1 MFKKILITILDRFA
15 GLLVLGAIAAFI
27 GLGSFVSNW
36 GVKWVGA
43 SYDELISRTML
54 TQSGTSVGDSLKAFN
69 GSKHDRAQLQPFLD
83 GYALLLDDLVAAE
96 RADRLQGFT
105 PVCESFP
112 VGSAQPAWVAL
123 VRSGSMH
130 ISTDG
135 SGSVRIFLPINYHL
149 GSVDAE
155 SAYQKSYSVV
165 RHPLTW
171 LAAHNNGKPLKV
183 EVFCFNNDYSQ
194 RMLHLSMQS
203 HDFEASTF
211 PSNSKYS
218 LNIEEISASLSV
230 YYGLQIMGA
239 RIGEGSLVIVGSD
252 GFETLAGAPISISDL
267 AVAFRACFHSG
278 ANESFVSLD
287 PHSHPAMVS
296 VNFGGY
302 LEDTRIGSVL
312 LESDKRFKSLS
323 SGLSPDGV
331 AEIASVV
338 SAKVPTFIPSDQRTL
353 ENPIMDK
360 GWKGTRYWFYP
371 DSVTVE
377 SNLAGT
383 VAAVV
388 SPRFTADAERSESDM
403 KGLASGGK
411 SAKDLLA
418 LETRLSIA
426 GLNADYEK
434 LCPSFPELHELD
446 SVGRL
451 MGLFVWAKS
460 SPARSSLDLD
470 ELLAVEL
477 PAFSTPREKYQ
488 LISAS
493 HQVESGSGPIRDKK
507 ILRYSFNHLLNT
519 PFRDFA
525 FSDEELAGLF
535 EGVSGTTIWDLR
547 RSTNGAWVGSDS
559 GRPIVELLSSKRML
573 QNFANTISTRTE
585 RNPKKEELKS
595 RLTSMDARL
604 AQFDRES
611 ADMDRRLLLLKR
623 SGLTKEYNSL
633 VNEFNANSRLR
644 SDFVSSYNEVVH
656 ELNALP
662 RVSRSVVGI
671 TGGISVRPD
680 SFLVKKVVTSPALDR
695 VSTLSFS
702 PSSEK
707 GFARSLR
714 SNPSL
719 SKPLPVPTAS
729 PPTVFSYQVSGSK
742 GYFSVSQSGTS
753 TDHAVSPD
761 GSTVTS
767 VKFETDGTQSS
778 TRLTRLE
785 NDGTVTRY
793 NFSRPKGL
801 KFIKPKPPVISK

>member
-1 MFKKILITILDRFA
+1 MFKKIVITILDRFA
-15 GLLVLGAIAAFI
+15 GLLVLGAIAAVI

-36 GVKWVGA
+36 GVKWVAA

-54 TQSGTSVGDSLKAFN
+54 TQSGSSVGDSLKAFN
-69 GSKHDRAQLQPFLD
+69 GSRNDHAQLQPFLD
-83 GYALLLDDLVAAE
+83 GYALLLDDLVSAE
-96 RADRLQGFT
+96 RADRLQGFV
-105 PVCESFP
+105 PVCDSFP

-130 ISTDG
+130 ISTNG
-135 SGSVRIFLPINYHL
+135 SGGVRVFLPIKHHL

-203 HDFEASTF
+203 HVFDASAF
-211 PSNSKYS
+211 PSNAKYP
-218 LNIEEISASLSV
+218 LNIEEISASLSTF
-230 YYGLQIMGA
+230 YGMKIMGA
-239 RIGEGSLVIVGSD
+239 RIGDGSLVVVGSE
-252 GFETLAGAPISISDL
+252 GFDTLSGAPVSMSDL
-267 AVAFRACFHSG
+267 AVAYRACFHSG

-287 PHSHPAMVS
+287 PHRHPAMVS

-312 LESDKRFKSLS
+312 LESDKRFKSLT

-353 ENPIMDK
+353 ENPIMEK

-403 KGLASGGK
+403 KGLPSGGK

-418 LETRLSIA
+418 PETKLSIA
-426 GLNADYEK
+426 GLNSDYDK
-434 LCPSFPELHELD
+434 LRPLFPELHELD

-460 SPARSSLDLD
+460 SPARSTIDLD

-525 FSDEELAGLF
+525 FSDVELASLF
-535 EGVSGTTIWDLR
+535 EGVSGIAWDVR
-547 RSTNGAWVGSDS
+547 RSTDGAWVGSDS

-585 RNPKKEELKS
+585 RNPKKDELKA

-604 AQFDRES
+604 AQFDRKS
-611 ADMDRRLLLLKR
+611 KDMERRLFLIKQ
-623 SGLTKEYNSL
+623 SGQTKEYNSL
-633 VNEFNANSRLR
+633 VDEFNFNNSLR
-644 SDFVSSYNEVVH
+644 SDFVSSYNEVVR

-680 SFLVKKVVTSPALDR
+680 SFSVKKMVTSPALDR
-695 VSTLSFS
+695 VSELSSS
-702 PSSEK
+702 PSIEK

-742 GYFSVSQSGTS
+742 GYFSVSPSGTS

-778 TRLTRLE
+778 TRLSRLE
-785 NDGTVTRY
+785 EDGAVTRY
-793 NFSRPKGL
+793 NFSRPQGL
-801 KFIKPKPPVISK
+801 LFIKPKPTMISK

>member
-1 MFKKILITILDRFA
+1 MFKKIVITILDRFA
-15 GLLVLGAIAAFI
+15 GLLVLGAIAAVI

-36 GVKWVGA
+36 GVKWVAA

-69 GSKHDRAQLQPFLD
+69 GSRHDHAQLQPFLD
-83 GYALLLDDLVAAE
+83 GYALLLDDLVSAE
-96 RADRLQGFT
+96 RADRLQGFV
-105 PVCESFP
+105 PVCDSFP

-130 ISTDG
+130 ISTNG
-135 SGSVRIFLPINYHL
+135 SGGVRVFLPIKHHL

-203 HDFEASTF
+203 HVFDASAF
-211 PSNSKYS
+211 PSNAKYP
-218 LNIEEISASLSV
+218 LNIEEISASLSTF
-230 YYGLQIMGA
+230 YGMKIMGA
-239 RIGEGSLVIVGSD
+239 RIGDGSLVVVGSE
-252 GFETLAGAPISISDL
+252 GFDTLSGEPVSMSDL
-267 AVAFRACFHSG
+267 AVAYRACFHSG

-287 PHSHPAMVS
+287 PHRHPAMVS

-312 LESDKRFKSLS
+312 LESDKRFKSLT

-353 ENPIMDK
+353 ENPIMEK

-403 KGLASGGK
+403 KGLPSGGK

-418 LETRLSIA
+418 PETKLSIA
-426 GLNADYEK
+426 GLNSDYDK
-434 LCPSFPELHELD
+434 LRPLFPELHELD

-460 SPARSSLDLD
+460 SPARSTIDLD

-525 FSDEELAGLF
+525 FSDVELASLF
-535 EGVSGTTIWDLR
+535 EGVSGIAWDVR
-547 RSTNGAWVGSDS
+547 RSTDGAWVGADS
-559 GRPIVELLSSKRML
+559 VRPIVTLLSSKQL
-573 QNFANTISTRTE
+573 VKNFANLISSRAE

-595 RLTSMDARL
+595 RLTAMDARL

-611 ADMDRRLLLLKR
+611 ADMDRRLLMLKR

-633 VNEFNANSRLR
+633 VNEFNTNNTLR
-644 SDFVSSYNEVVH
+644 SNFVSSYNDVVH

-680 SFLVKKVVTSPALDR
+680 SFSVKKMVTSPALDR
-695 VSTLSFS
+695 VSALSS
-702 PSSEK
+702 LPSIEK

-742 GYFSVSQSGTS
+742 GYFSVSPSGTS

-761 GSTVTS
+761 GSMVTS

-778 TRLTRLE
+778 TRLSRLE
-785 NDGTVTRY
+785 EDGAVTRY
-793 NFSRPKGL
+793 NFSRPQGL
-801 KFIKPKPPVISK
+801 QFVKPKPTMISK

>member
-15 GLLVLGAIAAFI
+15 GLLVLGAIAAVI
-27 GLGSFVSNW
+27 GLGSLVSNW

-43 SYDELISRTML
+43 SYDELISRTMI

-135 SGSVRIFLPINYHL
+135 SGGVRIFLPIKHHL

-155 SAYQKSYSVV
+155 SAYRESYSVV

-171 LAAHNNGKPLKV
+171 LAEHNNGKPLKV

-203 HDFEASTF
+203 HVFAASAF
-211 PSNSKYS
+211 PSNAKYP
-218 LNIEEISASLSV
+218 LNIEEINASLSV

-239 RIGEGSLVIVGSD
+239 RIGEGSLVIVGSE
-252 GFETLAGAPISISDL
+252 GFETLSGAPISISDL
-267 AVAFRACFHSG
+267 AVAYRACFHSG

-287 PHSHPAMVS
+287 PHRHPAMVS

-302 LEDTRIGSVL
+302 LEDTRVGSVL
-312 LESDKRFKSLS
+312 LEADKRFKSIS
-323 SGLSPDGV
+323 TGLSPDGV
-331 AEIASVV
+331 ADIASVV
-338 SAKVPTFIPSDQRTL
+338 SARVPTFITEDQRTFG
-353 ENPIMDK
+353 NPTMET
-360 GWKGTRYWFYP
+360 GWKGTRFWFYP

-377 SNLAGT
+377 TNVAGT
-383 VAAVV
+383 VAAIV
-388 SPRFTADAERSESDM
+388 SPRFTADAERSESDFSV
-403 KGLASGGK
+403 LAKNGK
-411 SAKDLLA
+411 TLKDLLSP
-418 LETRLSIA
+418 ETRLSIS
-426 GLNADYEK
+426 GLNSDYDK
-434 LCPSFPELHELD
+434 LRPSFPELHELD
-446 SVGRL
+446 TVGRL

-460 SPARSSLDLD
+460 SPARSLIDLD

-493 HQVESGSGPIRDKK
+493 HQVESGSGSLRDKK
-507 ILRYSFNHLLNT
+507 ILRYSFNHLLNA

-525 FSDEELAGLF
+525 FSDVELASLV
-535 EGVSGTTIWDLR
+535 EGVSGIAWDVR
-547 RSTNGAWVGSDS
+547 RSTDGAWVGSDS
-559 GRPIVELLSSKRML
+559 GRPIVALLSGKQL
-573 QNFANTISTRTE
+573 VQNFANLISSRAE

-633 VNEFNANSRLR
+633 VNEFNTNNSLR
-644 SDFVSSYNEVVH
+644 SDFVNSYNEVVH

-662 RVSRSVVGI
+662 RVSKSIVHIG
-671 TGGISVRPD
+671 GGISVRPE
-680 SFLVKKVVTSPALDR
+680 SFAVKKVATSPAVER
-695 VSTLSFS
+695 VSELSL
-702 PSSEK
+702 SSSVEK

-714 SNPSL
+714 LNPAVHR
-719 SKPLPVPTAS
+719 PLPVPTAS
-729 PPTVFSYQVSGSK
+729 PPSTFDYQATTGK
-742 GYFSVSQSGTS
+742 GYFSISQFGSS
-753 TDHAVSPD
+753 TDHMVSAD

-767 VKFETDGTQSS
+767 VRFDSDGTQSA
-778 TRLTRLE
+778 TRLVRLE

-793 NFSRPKGL
+793 SFSRPQGL
-801 KFIKPKPPVISK
+801 KFVKPKPPVIAK